1 MSFSSLF
8 SQLSSSPPLL
18 LGFYPIQL
26 EYRAKFSCISVNRVR
41 GLIMKIIAN
50 SGVIKISLERRV
62 TVNTRARFLDGFQFV
77 QTRSRTIRVRG
88 RTERGEERPTDVE
101 SRRIA
106 YACKYK
112 EELGGTGERRRSH

>member
-1 MSFSSLF
+1 
-8 SQLSSSPPLL
+8 
-18 LGFYPIQL
+18 
-26 EYRAKFSCISVNRVR
+26 
-41 GLIMKIIAN
+41 MKIIAN
-50 SGVIKISLERRV
+50 YRDFSRETDNREHWYTVSGQLSIRL
-62 TVNTRARFLDGFQFV
+62 NAFLGQYDC
-77 QTRSRTIRVRG
+77 T